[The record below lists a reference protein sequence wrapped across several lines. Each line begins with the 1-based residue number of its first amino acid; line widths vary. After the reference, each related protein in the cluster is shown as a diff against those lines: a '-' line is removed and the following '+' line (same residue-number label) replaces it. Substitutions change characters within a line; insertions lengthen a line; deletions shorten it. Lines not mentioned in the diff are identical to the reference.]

1 MGDSII
7 RTPLKDLNTGRTIS
21 SREKKDCMEMKRKK
35 TLKKLSNDRT
45 IQGTLLNF
53 LNIGNSSKQSSSEN
67 KDNSQDEENECLDG
81 SKVTPDHSDTL
92 KYTMFRVNRF
102 FMEDL
107 KCPEFS
113 PFSQI
118 SYSCSSAS
126 SCEYENHKII
136 AEQISETQEKALTFL
151 AKSWYV
157 LKYPLTCLINE
168 RTYLSPFV
176 LRFLFYG
183 IIDEKDENICL
194 RIKDI
199 IKGHLKLHPP
209 CNKKLR
215 NLYCN
220 VLVGEIDNVDP
231 SNPEIVTYNFKNILK
246 LIDKT
251 INDINNKPN
260 DDGVNLVEEDFVG
273 NKSFEIPEN
282 IDDFYQFFSDN
293 YKKTGNI
300 LPSTLISSNND
311 FEEDR
316 DKIDS
321 RAVLK
326 RLFFVFSLMV
336 DILEENFRMWWMR
349 SRYCLR
355 NKIRS
360 ESSFP
365 IIVKIAWEDIK
376 DRNSLNEHCIEVFDL
391 FSSCPK
397 EYKLEIARY
406 ITLLSEVVRASEE
419 NKEMKFPFF
428 GVHCNRFA
436 KELSNYV
443 KTENGDTVSNIQL
456 IHPTWLKFIVIGFIL
471 KSELTSNGVD
481 DLNSIVKII
490 KRNLSLRPKA
500 VSNRGNQRGIS
511 KKNLNLKN
519 NKCDTSGETVIHK
532 YCRMNNHKALG
543 VALRSKD
550 VNVNIAD
557 NAGWTPLHNVAHYN
571 SVDCLK
577 LLIKHRLPAPAGAE
591 ELNIF
596 SLNSD
601 NDTPLSCA
609 VKIGNDKVVDILLSS
624 GAGVTVWNTVS
635 SGCSAVQLAK
645 SKQIEEALIKG
656 WETSTSLYRNL
667 NMTPLEIDL
676 IYHMTTSFCKL
687 YHIREYS
694 VTLDPKSCKPDSHY
708 NFDYIQY
715 CKDENTFVTLHE
727 LIDKLSTCRSNP
739 KNLKMI
745 LFYLQ
750 CKIK

>member
-456 IHPTWLKFIVIGFIL
+456 IHPTWLKFKVIGFIL

-645 SKQIEEALIKG
+645 SKQMEEALIKG

-667 NMTPLEIDL
+667 NMTPLEVDL

-715 CKDENTFVTLHE
+715 CKDENTFETLHE